1 MMGSSDD
8 SWRPR
13 CGDCGSTSMRAR
25 TTTRERVEPVVCYY
39 ECTACGRAWDGS
51 EAPEPV
57 RALDANG
64 IADVVAGVLRAA
76 GVQVHT
82 RLDEDETD
90 EQFAARIRASMTDP
104 RKDH

>member
-1 MMGSSDD
+1 MMASSDD
-8 SWRPR
+8 SWRPI
-13 CGDCGSTSMRAR
+13 CSDCGSTSLRPRLVEAQGCERA
-25 TTTRERVEPVVCYY
+25 VHFY

-51 EAPEPV
+51 EAAEPL
-57 RALDANG
+57 APDAVVD
-64 IADVVAGVLRAA
+64 IVAGVLRDA

-90 EQFAARIRASMTDP
+90 EQFAARIRAAMADP